1 MEQKIAVITGADGGM
16 GREITAAVAEAG
28 YQVVMVCYT
37 KEKGE
42 KVKNELIQRTGN
54 QNIEVIQTDL
64 SSLSSVATLANQLLE
79 RFEHISLLMN
89 NAGTLQT
96 GLHITEDGLEQTVAV
111 NYVAPYLLTRKLLPI
126 MKRGTRVVS
135 MVSCTYAVGKLDFP
149 YFFGKGRKG
158 MFVRIP
164 VYSNTKLALLL
175 FTLKM
180 AELTR
185 EQGISFNTAD
195 PVVVSTPIIT
205 MPAWFDPLTDIFFR
219 PFIRTPIQGAATA
232 IVLLLYVATAANTGT
247 FSFSCYPTELSYK
260 YTNHLPMAVSW

>member
-111 NYVAPYLLTRKLLPI
+111 NYVAPYLLTRDRKS
-126 MKRGTRVVS
+126 VV
-135 MVSCTYAVGKLDFP
+135 
-149 YFFGKGRKG
+149 
-158 MFVRIP
+158 
-164 VYSNTKLALLL
+164 
-175 FTLKM
+175 
-180 AELTR
+180 
-185 EQGISFNTAD
+185 
-195 PVVVSTPIIT
+195 
-205 MPAWFDPLTDIFFR
+205 
-219 PFIRTPIQGAATA
+219 
-232 IVLLLYVATAANTGT
+232 
-247 FSFSCYPTELSYK
+247 
-260 YTNHLPMAVSW
+260 